1 MKNYFQ
7 ITVILLLA
15 TCGVN
20 LVSAQDE
27 SPIVIQH
34 TVNGFGQKPIPV
46 SLEGFSGEVQRVLE
60 FDLYVQ
66 GFSFV
71 TPDQAQYEISGS
83 NGGNVVGALTDNL
96 AKRTLFSRSYVGS
109 SVHREAHAFAD
120 DIVKTITSQNGIG
133 QTKIAFKAQ
142 QPDGSGEIFVSDFDG
157 NNARPVTSDSA
168 IVAAP
173 AWVPDR
179 LALYYTS
186 YKLGNPDIFYHNL
199 STGERRVFAGF
210 SGLNDKASVSP
221 DGAHVAL
228 IMSRS
233 GSPEVWIC
241 DADGLNFRRLTGGIE
256 DSSPCWS
263 PDSQWILFAAKINGR
278 RTLAKVSANGGAVQ
292 RVPTPGVLNPTEPAW
307 SPDGKW
313 IAFTSQMGEFDICVM
328 PADGTAPPVTL
339 VSGQNPSWSPN
350 SRTLIYNHGINY
362 REELSVLDVFTK
374 QYKDIGRISGSDS
387 EPAWQQ

>member
-1 MKNYFQ
+1 MKNYPPIIFSVLFA
-7 ITVILLLA
+7 I
-15 TCGVN
+15 CGTS

-179 LALYYTS
+179 LALY
-186 YKLGNPDIFYHNL
+186 
-199 STGERRVFAGF
+199 
-210 SGLNDKASVSP
+210 
-221 DGAHVAL
+221 
-228 IMSRS
+228 
-233 GSPEVWIC
+233 
-241 DADGLNFRRLTGGIE
+241 
-256 DSSPCWS
+256 
-263 PDSQWILFAAKINGR
+263 
-278 RTLAKVSANGGAVQ
+278 
-292 RVPTPGVLNPTEPAW
+292 
-307 SPDGKW
+307 
-313 IAFTSQMGEFDICVM
+313 
-328 PADGTAPPVTL
+328 
-339 VSGQNPSWSPN
+339 
-350 SRTLIYNHGINY
+350 
-362 REELSVLDVFTK
+362 
-374 QYKDIGRISGSDS
+374 
-387 EPAWQQ
+387 